1 MADTLAKELA
11 DSKAAL
17 TERDEQIA
25 VLKQET
31 EEQGSHI
38 EALESTAKENAEA
51 ADVSKAEAKEEGS
64 KESLAL
70 VSARVEKYGAE
81 FAVEHIAKSDEECQA
96 AYIVQL
102 EAEKKVLADKQ
113 VAKVVDGV
121 TPVAFASDDGSPK
134 KTVKSLLFGNK

>member
-38 EALESTAKENAEA
+38 EALESTAKADAEA
-51 ADVSKAEAKEEGS
+51 ADKAKVDARAEGS

-81 FAVEHIAKSDEECQA
+81 FAIEHIDKSDEECQA
-96 AYIVQL
+96 AYIVKL
-102 EAEKKVLADKQ
+102 EAEKAALAESNK
-113 VAKVVDGV
+113 ATSGNGV